1 MTRAK
6 QQGKKI
12 RKQYSDEYKRE
23 GLALAERVGVAAD
36 VRQLGVHEP
45 QLYGWWAKV
54 RREQDQGEVQR
65 QLAAENATTSLEV
78 ICGSPAAYV
87 FLTEPTLGS

>member
-23 GLALAERVGVAAD
+23 GLALAERVGVAAAA
-36 VRQLGVHEP
+36 RQLGVHEP
-45 QLYGWWAKV
+45 QLYGW